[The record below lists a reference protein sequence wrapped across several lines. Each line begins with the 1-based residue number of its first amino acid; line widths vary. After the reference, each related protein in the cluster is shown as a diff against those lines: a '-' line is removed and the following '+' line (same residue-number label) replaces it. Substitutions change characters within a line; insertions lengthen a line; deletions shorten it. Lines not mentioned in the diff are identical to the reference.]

1 MLEPTHNYVNK
12 LRESCQAMGKC
23 RAAAKKAARVKSY
36 GAEPDAIKTE
46 VSTGGA
52 SSLDANLKG

>member
-1 MLEPTHNYVNK
+1 MLEPTHNYINK

-36 GAEPDAIKTE
+36 GGEPDAIKTP
-46 VSTGGA
+46 VSTGA
-52 SSLDANLKG
+52 PSPIDANLKG